1 MSWRKSKY
9 LGFAWAGLSA
19 SGKTE
24 IWRVTSMSSGD
35 LLGGVCWYG
44 PWRQYVFE
52 PEDGTVFNNGCLN
65 DISDFL
71 SEMNAARRSYK
82 PVAEARQQPP
92 TEDS

>member
-1 MSWRKSKY
+1 MAWRESKY

-35 LLGGVCWYG
+35 LLGGVAWYG

-52 PEDGTVFNNGCLN
+52 PEDGTVFNDGCLT
-65 DISDFL
+65 DIADFL
-71 SEMNAARRSYK
+71 AEMTAAHRRRASRA
-82 PVAEARQQPP
+82 PETEAR
-92 TEDS
+92 